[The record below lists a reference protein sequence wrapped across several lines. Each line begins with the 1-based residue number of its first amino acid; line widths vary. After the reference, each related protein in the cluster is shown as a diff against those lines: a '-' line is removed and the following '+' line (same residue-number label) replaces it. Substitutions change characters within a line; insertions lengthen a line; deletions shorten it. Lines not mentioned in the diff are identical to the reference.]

1 MTAQLPTANEHRTA
15 VVSQPN
21 DFGWPAERAGTVG
34 LLQGSALYIAS
45 VLGTGI
51 LVLPALAVTAAGP
64 ASIIAVIAVLLLSI
78 PLAGTFAALAARH
91 PDAGGVA
98 TFVRL
103 ALGKTAARMAGYW
116 FFFGVCVGAPVVA
129 VLGASYVVGIFGG
142 SRWVIV
148 VVAALIF
155 IPPFVS
161 NLFGLRLVGWVQ
173 LALTGALVL
182 IVVGVVVVSAP
193 ASRPEN
199 FEPFLPHG
207 IAGIGAAISLF
218 VWAFAGWEAVTHIA
232 GEFKN
237 PRRTIPLA
245 TAIAI
250 AAVGVAYLA
259 LQVVTVAVL
268 GDTADNS
275 TVPLLDLVAATAPG
289 IGPAVVAVIA
299 AVVALGVLNLY
310 LGAFAKLGASLGRD
324 GDLPSWMAAG
334 AESGGIPRRSLAV
347 VAVLVTLYLAAL
359 VVADLNLTPFILIH
373 TSCMIAVYV
382 LGMIAAVRLLERWS
396 LGWWLAAISVVLVAG
411 LVFLAGANLL
421 IPAVLAAAAVVVSLV
436 KRHRQSR
443 VYPAHEDEIGRLRG

>member
-1 MTAQLPTANEHRTA
+1 MLQALTTDTA
-15 VVSQPN
+15 VETPTH
-21 DFGWPAERAGTVG
+21 DPGTVG

-64 ASIIAVIAVLLLSI
+64 ASIVAVAAVLLLSI
-78 PLAGTFAALAARH
+78 PLAGTFAALAARY

-116 FFFGVCVGAPVVA
+116 FFFGVAVGAPVVA
-129 VLGASYVVGIFGG
+129 VLGASYIVDIFGAPL
-142 SRWVIV
+142 WVVV

-155 IPPFVS
+155 IPPFIS
-161 NLFGLRLVGWVQ
+161 NYFGLRMAGWVQ
-173 LALTGALVL
+173 LALTGALVV
-182 IVVGVVVVSAP
+182 IVVGVVVVAAP
-193 ASRPEN
+193 STRPEN
-199 FEPFLPHG
+199 FEPFMPNGLTG
-207 IAGIGAAISLF
+207 VGAAISLF

-250 AAVGVAYLA
+250 AAVGVSYLA
-259 LQVVTVAVL
+259 LQVVTVGVL
-268 GDTADNS
+268 GPAAGAS
-275 TVPLLDLVAATAPG
+275 AVPLLDLVSSAAPG
-289 IGPAVVAVIA
+289 VGPVAVAVIA

-324 GDLPSWMAAG
+324 GDLPRWMAAG

-347 VAVLVTLYLAAL
+347 VAGVVAIYLVAL
-359 VVADLNLTPFILIH
+359 VVFDLNLTPFILVH
-373 TSCMIAVYV
+373 TSCMIAIYV
-382 LGMIAAVRLLERWS
+382 LGMIAAVRLLDRWS
-396 LGWWLAAISVVLVAG
+396 VGWWLAAISVVLVAG
-411 LVFLAGANLL
+411 LVVLAGANLL
-421 IPAVLAAAAVVVSLV
+421 IPVGLALAAVVVTVVASA
-436 KRHRQSR
+436 RR
-443 VYPAHEDEIGRLRG
+443 RGSKARISS

>member
-1 MTAQLPTANEHRTA
+1 M
-15 VVSQPN
+15 
-21 DFGWPAERAGTVG
+21 
-34 LLQGSALYIAS
+34 
-45 VLGTGI
+45 
-51 LVLPALAVTAAGP
+51 
-64 ASIIAVIAVLLLSI
+64 
-78 PLAGTFAALAARH
+78 
-91 PDAGGVA
+91 
-98 TFVRL
+98 
-103 ALGKTAARMAGYW
+103 
-116 FFFGVCVGAPVVA
+116 
-129 VLGASYVVGIFGG
+129 
-142 SRWVIV
+142 
-148 VVAALIF
+148 
-155 IPPFVS
+155 
-161 NLFGLRLVGWVQ
+161 Q

-268 GDTADNS
+268 GDTAENS
-275 TVPLLDLVAATAPG
+275 AVPLLDLVAATAPG
-289 IGPAVVAVIA
+289 IGPVVVAVIA

-421 IPAVLAAAAVVVSLV
+421 IPGVLAAAAVVVSLV

-443 VYPAHEDEIGRLRG
+443 VNPPHEDEIGRLRG